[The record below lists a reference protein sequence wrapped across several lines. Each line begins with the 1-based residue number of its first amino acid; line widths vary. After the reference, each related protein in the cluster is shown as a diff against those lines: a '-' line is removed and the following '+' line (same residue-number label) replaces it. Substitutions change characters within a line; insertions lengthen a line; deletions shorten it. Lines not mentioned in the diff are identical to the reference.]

1 MIRLLMAINATM
13 GLLLFFFLSDIS
25 SMSAFDTSGARV
37 IVFVV
42 AAMLLGNTV
51 YLAFGD
57 ESGWF
62 RRR

>member
-1 MIRLLMAINATM
+1 MIINAIM
-13 GLLLFFFLSDIS
+13 GLLLFFFLSGIT
-25 SMSAFDTSGARV
+25 SMSAFEASAARV
-37 IVFVV
+37 IVFIV

-57 ESGWF
+57 EAGWF